1 MEPNQANT
9 SGADHGSTDA
19 PTSNQ
24 AEATATQT
32 SGSAASNSTA
42 GGSQTSGSTA
52 GGGQG
57 SNSNSADGKSWM
69 EFANLQNLQ
78 KLTDQLPQGV
88 RDFCT
93 NSWSQVT
100 TQVNKMSTT
109 QKVAGAV
116 ALVGLGYLALRPGK
130 SNSSRKQSRK
140 NKRGSW
146 DDTYRG
152 SAYGSSTG
160 SRYGNSSSGSYGSQ
174 QQSGAGSDFGSGYG
188 SSYGSGASSTAGSSS
203 ASSAGSGEESTYR
216 GSSLG
221 GSSSAGRDV

>member
-9 SGADHGSTDA
+9 SGAGNGTTDA
-19 PTSNQ
+19 HTSNQ
-24 AEATATQT
+24 PEAT
-32 SGSAASNSTA
+32 TA
-42 GGSQTSGSTA
+42 QTSGSTT
-52 GGGQG
+52 GGQG
-57 SNSNSADGKSWM
+57 SNSHSADGKSWT

-93 NSWSQVT
+93 NSWGQVT

-130 SNSSRKQSRK
+130 SKSSRKQSRK
-140 NKRGSW
+140 NYGSSW

-160 SRYGNSSSGSYGSQ
+160 SRYGSGSHGNSGSGSYGSQ
-174 QQSGAGSDFGSGYG
+174 QQSGAGYGTGSDFGSGYG
-188 SSYGSGASSTAGSSS
+188 SSYGSSASSTAGANA
-203 ASSAGSGEESTYR
+203 ASSAGSGEESTYQ

-221 GSSSAGRDV
+221 GSSSAGRDYGSDV